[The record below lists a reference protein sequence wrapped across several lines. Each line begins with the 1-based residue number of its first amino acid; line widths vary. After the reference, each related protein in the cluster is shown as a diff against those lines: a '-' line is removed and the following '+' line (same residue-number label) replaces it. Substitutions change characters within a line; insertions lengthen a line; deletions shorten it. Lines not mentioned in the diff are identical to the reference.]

1 MNLPDVIPPPSGLT
15 LAHLCPMEVN
25 FLHFQTMTF
34 DQLDSFS
41 ASLLLLHPYLW
52 GGASSDLELVGI
64 ARHWAGTAGPHLHSD
79 VQQWSRGGLSQARGW
94 SEPYVPSRVSDW
106 AVAEN
111 SKGLDLR
118 RAAARELRRHIEC
131 FHLSRVYLK
140 CLLYVNVTSHWLY
153 IFLITLH
160 HIFILCEI
168 KVLQLESWNPL
179 CIIWHHL

>member
-1 MNLPDVIPPPSGLT
+1 MRHKAHWSPSVAPLSYRTSSLKGPCRETTPGEIQGMNLPDVIPPPSGLT
-15 LAHLCPMEVN
+15 LAHLCPIGVN

-41 ASLLLLHPYLW
+41 ASLLLLHPYPW

-64 ARHWAGTAGPHLHSD
+64 ARYWAGTAGPHLHSD
-79 VQQWSRGGLSQARGW
+79 AQQWSRGGLSQARGW

-131 FHLSRVYLK
+131 FHLSRYTWSVY
-140 CLLYVNVTSHWLY
+140 CMSM
-153 IFLITLH
+153 
-160 HIFILCEI
+160 
-168 KVLQLESWNPL
+168 
-179 CIIWHHL
+179 